1 MININDDYSLFIM
14 NVINATFWHISVEQE
29 ISFIFIEVVAKH

>member
-1 MININDDYSLFIM
+1 MININHDYSLFFM

-29 ISFIFIEVVAKH
+29 IDFIFIGVLAKH